1 MHSKCRSRNIF
12 LIMLAVLL
20 MTTLACRAT
29 GRIAQRF
36 NRNDSTSS
44 EELDFGEDGGEG
56 ETAVSTPTQPSD
68 TATLGNEFETLL
80 DGLIHE
86 NDQADN
92 LEDFPEFE
100 N

>member
-1 MHSKCRSRNIF
+1 MHRKSKSQRIF
-12 LIMLAVLL
+12 LLTLAILL

-29 GRIAQRF
+29 GRFSQRL
-36 NRNDSTSS
+36 NQNDATSS
-44 EELDFGEDGGEG
+44 GELDFGEVDGEG
-56 ETAVSTPTQPSD
+56 ETAVSPPTQPTD
-68 TATLGNEFETLL
+68 TATLGNDFETLL
-80 DGLIHE
+80 DGLIHD